1 MLKTRFVVILSVKES
16 LVKHA
21 ITSVEAFLRAFE
33 HTGNQHHVAALASRF
48 ADTFLV
54 AGPDGTRV
62 VKASDFAL
70 VLPKRQQM
78 LEQMGHRSTKLESA
92 VVTELDGRYVMAET
106 KWRMT
111 FAHGQGQLS
120 DVLVGSTYVLDAK
133 DELEILLYV
142 THQDITTVLR
152 ERGILQG

>member
-1 MLKTRFVVILSVKES
+1 MK
-16 LVKHA
+16 KHA

-33 HTGNQHHVAALASRF
+33 HIGNQHDVAALVSRF

-54 AGPDGTRV
+54 AGPDGARV
-62 VKASDFAL
+62 VKASDFAQ

-78 LEQMGHRSTKLESA
+78 FEQMGHRSTKLDSA

-111 FAHGQGQLS
+111 FAHGEGQLS
-120 DVLVGSTYVLDAK
+120 DVLLGSTYVLDTK
-133 DELEILLYV
+133 NELEILLYL

>member
-1 MLKTRFVVILSVKES
+1 
-16 LVKHA
+16 VKHA
-21 ITSVEAFLRAFE
+21 QAIQDFLRAFE
-33 HTGNQHHVAALASRF
+33 HTGNQHDVAALASRF
-48 ADTFLV
+48 GDPFLV
-54 AGPDGTRV
+54 AGPDGARV

-78 LEQMGHRSTKLESA
+78 FEQMGHRSTKLDSA

-111 FAHGQGQLS
+111 FAHGEGQLS
-120 DVLVGSTYVLDAK
+120 DVLLGSTYVLDAK
-133 DELEILLYV
+133 DELEILLYL

-152 ERGILQG
+152 ELGILQG